1 MKKGFVL
8 ISTLALIVIL
18 SLLILL
24 ISRTLYTDSLKTNV
38 FSNSVEKRIELI
50 NIEKLLID
58 SLNKNSDRLR
68 DIKIAEEEI
77 NFFINSNDP
86 DLKIEFLDLRTCFNI
101 NSLVKP
107 FRELYVK
114 NVTNGDLFS
123 NFLKFNEIDI
133 NKYRELI
140 DRLYDSLDSDSL
152 PEPFGAEDLFYI
164 SDNDLSLNPDQLYVH
179 KSQIKNLSFLSRDEL
194 KQIYPNICTIPETDL
209 TFNINGLSR
218 DNYLVLLSLY
228 PNLSYGDIEQLILN
242 KPLQGYKDYQ
252 NMIDLS
258 GVNSDRINN
267 ELLIFKPEYVQIK
280 YSFNIEQQIFSFYS
294 VINLKTQKNN
304 VIYRSTSL

>member
-8 ISTLALIVIL
+8 ISTLALILIL

-24 ISRTLYTDSLKTNV
+24 ISRSLYTDSLKTNI
-38 FSNSVEKRIELI
+38 FSISVEKRIELI
-50 NIEKLLID
+50 NIEKLLVDLLI
-58 SLNKNSDRLR
+58 NNSDRLR

-77 NFFINSNDP
+77 SFFINANDP
-86 DLKIEFLDLRTCFNI
+86 DLEIEFFDLRTCFNI

-114 NVTNGDLFS
+114 NISNGDLFS

-133 NKYRELI
+133 NKHRELI

-164 SDNDLSLNPDQLYVH
+164 SEEDLSLNPDQLFVH
-179 KSQIKNLSFLSRDEL
+179 KSQIKNLSFLSEDEV

-209 TFNINGLSR
+209 TFNINGLSE

-228 PNLSYGDIEQLILN
+228 PELSYNDIEQLILN
-242 KPLQGYKDYQ
+242 KPIEGYINYQ

-258 GVNSDRINN
+258 GINSDRINGN
-267 ELLIFKPEYVQIK
+267 LLIFKPEYVQIK
-280 YSFNIEQQIFSFYS
+280 YSFNIEEQIFSLYS
-294 VINLKTQKNN
+294 VINLKSRKNN